1 MRPPARSCVLL
12 RAVRTRGTG
21 QLAPAPHARY
31 AHQPRAYRAYRD
43 TPAFGARS
51 LRMCQHYRRA
61 NPPNS
66 RHAPCSWRSMA
77 AHRCCA
83 RSAHPTQQPLSSIC
97 TRCLLLPAC
106 ALLEARERL
115 QPHAFCL
122 QALHQPVTVRNPVQP
137 ALLEAWERLDDGRYA
152 GSADG
157 RPVWLTVSL
166 EGRLPSD
173 PREAPGYI
181 EALGGRIYELGAPG
195 AAGQRGAGLAPPPP
209 SPPPAT
215 VDALG
220 GAGAPVPLAAA
231 AAAVLVAGGLGFGVA
246 GTFSVPPPPPPPPPT
261 QKVVFLAPPRQGQAI
276 PRTSMEG
283 DGSSRGAARSKRPGP
298 AAALATTRRSRGPL
312 AQGCL
317 PLKGGPSPLGCRK
330 RSSGGVC
337 VGACSRSPTPPRLVL
352 QARWHRRRSRWAS
365 SAGGRRTA
373 CAATRP
379 SSRCSRVA
387 CRRHSKQGHSKQGHS
402 HSHSHS
408 HSIASESRLQARRG
422 RGLEPQVLRVR
433 RRRDPPTPTPI
444 PTPRPRS

>member
-66 RHAPCSWRSMA
+66 RHAPRSWRSMA

-83 RSAHPTQQPLSSIC
+83 RSAPPTQQPLSSIC

-115 QPHAFCL
+115 QPHASCL

-220 GAGAPVPLAAA
+220 GAGTPVPLAAA

-283 DGSSRGAARSKRPGP
+283 DGSSRGAAWSTRAGL
-298 AAALATTRRSRGPL
+298 AAALAATRRSRGPPARSGLPSSQGGAL
-312 AQGCL
+312 AARLPEEKQRWRVCWCL
-317 PLKGGPSPLGCRK
+317 LK
-330 RSSGGVC
+330 V
-337 VGACSRSPTPPRLVL
+337 ADPTPPRLIL

-365 SAGGRRTA
+365 SASGRRTA

-387 CRRHSKQGHSKQGHS
+387 CRRHSKQGHSKR
-402 HSHSHS
+402 S